1 MKTIIYILP
10 LITLISS
17 CAKKTPIDPYIVIK
31 EIPKP
36 LSPETT
42 NQLRHPET
50 LRKYAVGRYT
60 DPNNRLVMHEAHD
73 IYRVETTN
81 KWNQQPQRAKSQLSH
96 DRQYPKHFSE
106 AQNSEEITRL
116 KQELANERNTSS
128 TIIAANKK
136 LTEKI
141 TPLTQSFKNTKILI
155 QKNAEL
161 RRQLHAKN
169 TKPSPPTKS
178 PNPPKSNL
186 QDWFNSPQKNETQ
199 Q

>member
-1 MKTIIYILP
+1 MKIIIYILP
-10 LITLISS
+10 LIALISS

-36 LSPETT
+36 LSQEITS
-42 NQLRHPET
+42 QLRHPET

-81 KWNQQPQRAKSQLSH
+81 KWNQKPQRAKSQLSQ

-106 AQNSEEITRL
+106 TQNSEEITRL
-116 KQELANERNTSS
+116 KQELANERNTTS
-128 TIIAANKK
+128 TVIAANKK
-136 LTEKI
+136 LTERI

-155 QKNAEL
+155 EQNAEL
-161 RRQLHAKN
+161 RRQLH
-169 TKPSPPTKS
+169 TKRSQESSPTKS
-178 PNPPKSNL
+178 QDPPESNL
-186 QDWFNSPQKNETQ
+186 KEWFDSSDKK
-199 Q
+199 